1 MHWIVCQ
8 GVTSFCVK
16 IEDSQSRLNLWL
28 HKAKTWNILRK
39 LVLFWGIYEKSFSL
53 KYINRKGTWDFT
65 ASCVDKI
72 IMGETSERVLIPLQ
86 LDELVLFSL
95 NMLIVLHPMAFLH
108 PLTQQ
113 RGDMISGRKK
123 VLSTFWIKPHLLP
136 AGSTPPLFLSGQLF
150 SMLQTWSQMIRHVLC
165 TVHAY
170 LLVLVNM
177 NCASVDRFECCH
189 AINRHWPSMVSG
201 KTSFTWLQSLII
213 VAGLSCPVPVAQC
226 LISLSLSDNQVL
238 IGLYIFIVQT
248 HYIIYTLFYFIKEN
262 QHLW

>member
-39 LVLFWGIYEKSFSL
+39 LVLFWGIYEKSFRL

-72 IMGETSERVLIPLQ
+72 IMGETIKWEGAYPSPVRWASPV
-86 LDELVLFSL
+86 FSWYAHCATP
-95 NMLIVLHPMAFLH
+95 NGFSSSSHSAE
-108 PLTQQ
+108 
-113 RGDMISGRKK
+113 GDMISGRKK

-177 NCASVDRFECCH
+177 NCASVDRLLPCY
-189 AINRHWPSMVSG
+189 
-201 KTSFTWLQSLII
+201 K
-213 VAGLSCPVPVAQC
+213 
-226 LISLSLSDNQVL
+226 
-238 IGLYIFIVQT
+238 
-248 HYIIYTLFYFIKEN
+248 
-262 QHLW
+262 

>member
-1 MHWIVCQ
+1 MSEVEPFSILSIQTDLEIRSLYKMVSVALFVEGRSWSFKLMCAFKKARCIKDQGENGLSVHWIVCQ

-113 RGDMISGRKK
+113 RVTWFQAGRKC
-123 VLSTFWIKPHLLP
+123 S
-136 AGSTPPLFLSGQLF
+136 
-150 SMLQTWSQMIRHVLC
+150 
-165 TVHAY
+165 VH
-170 LLVLVNM
+170 
-177 NCASVDRFECCH
+177 FE
-189 AINRHWPSMVSG
+189 
-201 KTSFTWLQSLII
+201 
-213 VAGLSCPVPVAQC
+213 
-226 LISLSLSDNQVL
+226 
-238 IGLYIFIVQT
+238 
-248 HYIIYTLFYFIKEN
+248 
-262 QHLW
+262 